1 MFANVLICFSVY
13 ILTKKHKTSKII
25 VGKYGKAILEITLH
39 KSFAIISKMKILN
52 QDKENVKKNFWRMFM
67 INEIVKSLDYKII
80 AFIGILAAYILTC
93 GLLSACKEMLP
104 RDAGRNFAHNGKVS
118 AGKPRGAGF
127 IFILVFSAVAITVL
141 KLNREI
147 IIYIILTIAAMITG
161 FLDDCSKSPWGE
173 YRKGILDL
181 IIAVMV
187 AITYVNFNSSTIYIN
202 MIDKSFTLNPIVFIV
217 LATILVW
224 ASINVTNCSD
234 GVDGLCGTLS
244 IITLFSIYLYGIIKE
259 KDNNFNYM
267 ILILLA
273 CILAYLW
280 FNATP
285 SKMIMGDAGSRA
297 LGLFISIAALKTD
310 SPLLYIPLA
319 FILIV
324 DGGLGLIKVSLI
336 RFLKVRIMNNIRTP
350 IHDHVRKNSG
360 WSNEEVVFKF
370 SILQIIIAFSTL
382 WLLR

>member
-1 MFANVLICFSVY
+1 M
-13 ILTKKHKTSKII
+13 HKTSKII

-39 KSFAIISKMKILN
+39 KSFAIISKMKIHN

-370 SILQIIIAFSTL
+370 SIIQIIIAFSTL